1 MLQDGLLFEH
11 GVNMIKETKLIENY
25 EEYKMYLHLLL

>member
-1 MLQDGLLFEH
+1 MLQDRLLSEN
-11 GVNMIKETKLIENY
+11 GVNMNKETKLIENY